1 MSNKLISVGLMLV
14 FMLPLTAADLPAY
27 KREDSESTRSTKA
40 LRDIEG
46 VGTGL
51 YVIGSDIDYDVVHTE
66 NNAMAAQSSYGRGRG
81 TADTLQYVPADG
93 AWNGQFIQSPGD
105 GMMVVYQMPADGV
118 IKGINVPVY
127 EWGTGD
133 QQLMVS
139 LHTTSY
145 PMTSDGSQYPL
156 SAVDGDGWI
165 GGYDMDAD
173 GHMTISGT
181 TYTPGG
187 TAAVCD
193 DGSGTGPVG
202 NTVAGSQ
209 DPLGSVEVPGPAGV
223 PQQGLLW
230 PNGFSAAVMTPAA
243 NPAGAANWFATVDLG
258 DEPVV
263 TAGTWV
269 GILFAF
275 TGEGDGTADEPTG
288 FYYDAA
294 DGVVDPW
301 IFAKFYNGCG
311 GTSGNGGWHIRHW
324 MVNAQLAVELT
335 GDRGPVV
342 HSVTALP
349 TTLSNDD
356 RDISVHVTDDNP
368 SGETAGVST
377 VTLSYQLDSL
387 TAVLNSVSL
396 ELTDGSSE
404 DGTWTGAI
412 PGQVAGT
419 TVYYSLTAYDNN
431 GNATSTATASYFI
444 FLSTPGAPLLFD
456 NSDALYG
463 VALYAPYCYYGW
475 GQNPFDY
482 WSKDYGNITA
492 ELLENY
498 SVVYDRAADGAYFNT
513 DAAANPWYQSG
524 DKVYIAEG
532 DEWLGTRYGWPSA
545 PMTMEAGSFAR
556 HLGVDVYHPD
566 INVSSSA
573 ISRMV
578 PNPDD
583 ALGAVMDDYLDS
595 NVVTMAVDSS
605 SADTSAWDTTYS
617 YAPSVLDYDPK
628 HDPGH
633 SNWLDGVD
641 PHAGAH
647 AAYWG
652 YPGGIDS
659 LGNQAADAELQPVAV
674 YSQHGSGSR
683 GGLIAFDQ
691 MSLYA
696 RVYNDTGGVTYS
708 HWVGPEDYYS
718 DLPGGLVKGLMDWAA
733 GVVSIDDEVIAAPET
748 FSLKGNYPN
757 PFNPSTK
764 IMFTL
769 GMEKDVTVSVYSIL
783 GEEIATL
790 HSGRMIPGTHSIR
803 WNGLTNNGYDVAS
816 GVYFYQV
823 NVAGQVKTGKMMLL
837 K

>member
-1 MSNKLISVGLMLV
+1 MKKIILPIGLFLLV
-14 FMLPLTAADLPAY
+14 VLPLTANDL
-27 KREDSESTRSTKA
+27 KDRSGPNKPGK
-40 LRDIEG
+40 DITTIPKIG
-46 VGTGL
+46 QDL
-51 YVIGSDIDYDVVHTE
+51 YILGPSVDYDAVLVE
-66 NNAMAAQSSYGRGRG
+66 EDAMPARSSYRTNRNV
-81 TADTLQYVPADG
+81 ADTLAYVPADG
-93 AWNGQFIQSPGD
+93 GWNGQFIQYPGD
-105 GMMVVYQMPADGV
+105 AMLVMYQMPADGI
-118 IKGINVPVY
+118 IKGVNVPVY

-133 QQLMVS
+133 QQMTVS
-139 LHTTSY
+139 LHAVSY
-145 PMTSDGSQYPL
+145 PMTADGTAYPT
-156 SAVDGDGWI
+156 SAVDGAGWI
-165 GGYDMDAD
+165 GGYDMDAT
-173 GHMTISGT
+173 GAMTVSGT
-181 TYTPGG
+181 TYSVGG
-187 TAAVCD
+187 TASVCQDEGAV
-193 DGSGTGPVG
+193 
-202 NTVAGSQ
+202 VAGAM
-209 DPLGSVEVPGPAGV
+209 DPLGTEDGTGPAGV
-223 PQQGLLW
+223 PAKGLIW
-230 PNGFSAAVMTPAA
+230 PDGFSAAVLTPDA
-243 NPAGAANWFATVDLG
+243 NPAGGDNWMATADLG
-258 DEPVV
+258 SEPTVA
-263 TAGTWV
+263 AGDWV
-269 GILFAF
+269 GILFEF
-275 TGEGDGTADEPTG
+275 TGAGGGDDEATG
-288 FYYDAA
+288 FYYEAGD
-294 DGVVDPW
+294 DVVDPW
-301 IFAKFYNGCG
+301 VFAKFYAGCG

-324 MVNAQLAVELT
+324 MIHTQLAVELT
-335 GDRGPVV
+335 GDRGPVFGA
-342 HSVTALP
+342 VTALP
-349 TTLSNDD
+349 TTLSQDA
-356 RDISVHVTDDNP
+356 RTVEAHVTDDNP
-368 SGETAGVST
+368 SGEAAGVST
-377 VTLSYQLDSL
+377 VTISYQLDSL
-387 TAVLNSVSL
+387 TATVNSVSL
-396 ELTDGSSE
+396 SLADGSNE
-404 DGTWTGAI
+404 DGTWSGDI
-412 PGQVAGT
+412 PGAVSGQ
-419 TVYYSLTAYDNN
+419 TVYWSLTAYDNN
-431 GNATSTATASYFI
+431 GNATSTATKSYFI
-444 FLSTPGAPLLFD
+444 FQSTAGAPLLFD

-463 VALYAPYCYYGW
+463 VALYSPYLYYGW

-492 ELLENY
+492 ELLDNY
-498 SVVYDRAADGAYFNT
+498 SVVFDRSADGAYFDT
-513 DAAANPWYQSG
+513 DAVANPWYQSG
-524 DKVYIAEG
+524 DKVYVAEG

-605 SADTSAWDTTYS
+605 SADTSAWDTTYTYGS
-617 YAPSVLDYDPK
+617 SVLDYDPK
-628 HDPGH
+628 GHIYSGYRH

-641 PHAGAH
+641 PHDGAH

-652 YPGGIDS
+652 YPGAVDS
-659 LGNQAADAELQPVAV
+659 LGNHDPAAELQPVAV

-708 HWVGPEDYYS
+708 HWVGAEDYYADS
-718 DLPGGLVKGLMDWAA
+718 PGGLVKGLMDWAA

-790 HSGRMIPGTHSIR
+790 HSGRMIPGAHSIR
-803 WNGLTNNGYDVAS
+803 WNGLTDNGYSVAS